1 MRRRL
6 RRLPPTG
13 FVTGLATG
21 PATASAQTVA
31 PKAGKEAAGEAGVE
45 GPSGTTGIK
54 GVGTPGAATPD
65 GAS

>member
-1 MRRRL
+1 MRRHL
-6 RRLPPTG
+6 RRLPPAG
-13 FVTGLATG
+13 VVTGLADG
-21 PATASAQTVA
+21 QATASAQA
-31 PKAGKEAAGEAGVE
+31 PKAGKEAAGQAGME